1 MSFFREQVHN
11 KANAMAKLDLQ
22 ESMTAEEEDG
32 LMGVDAKIP
41 GGLYDSSNLSATAQ
55 SELLK

>member
-1 MSFFREQVHN
+1 
-11 KANAMAKLDLQ
+11 MAKLDLQ